1 MSNSAQSFEKE
12 GVLDIDAH
20 DIVISVKEEYLTLI
34 LSGEKTIELRRKVIN
49 VPPGSRVW
57 LYAKSPTAHIR
68 ACATVRMVVKA
79 TPRAVWSRYHSK
91 VGITRDQSDSYFE
104 GSSIAC
110 AILLKDVRRVVP
122 AVELS
127 DLRSRLKS
135 FHPPQFFKRLH
146 RGSPEFLLLRSHL
159 A

>member
-1 MSNSAQSFEKE
+1 MPSRQLHTLEHAQRYEWW
-12 GVLDIDAH
+12 
-20 DIVISVKEEYLTLI
+20 
-34 LSGEKTIELRRKVIN
+34 LR
-49 VPPGSRVW
+49 PPHGRFGQ
-57 LYAKSPTAHIR
+57 YR
-68 ACATVRMVVKA
+68 
-79 TPRAVWSRYHSK
+79 SK
-91 VGITRDQSDSYFE
+91 VGITRDQFDSYFE